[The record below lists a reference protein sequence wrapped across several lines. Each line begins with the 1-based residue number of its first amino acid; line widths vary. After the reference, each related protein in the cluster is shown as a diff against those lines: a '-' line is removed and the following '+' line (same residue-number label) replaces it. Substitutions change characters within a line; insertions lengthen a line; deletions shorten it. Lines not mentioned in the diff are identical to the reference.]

1 MNKKWAV
8 WLVAIIMMIS
18 VGTLLIVPTMTK
30 NQGSELAMAVDNL
43 NPFVKVQTV
52 YGRTNQA
59 IDWSDGRRYL
69 YLPNADQRCAR

>member
-59 IDWSDGRRYL
+59 IATRLVRWAKISI
-69 YLPNADQRCAR
+69 PTEC

>member
-1 MNKKWAV
+1 MNKKRAI
-8 WLVAIIMMIS
+8 WLAAIIMMIS

-52 YGRTNQA
+52 YGDRK
-59 IDWSDGRRYL
+59 SVV
-69 YLPNADQRCAR
+69 

>member
-30 NQGSELAMAVDNL
+30 NQGVSW
-43 NPFVKVQTV
+43 QW
-52 YGRTNQA
+52 RW
-59 IDWSDGRRYL
+59 II
-69 YLPNADQRCAR
+69 